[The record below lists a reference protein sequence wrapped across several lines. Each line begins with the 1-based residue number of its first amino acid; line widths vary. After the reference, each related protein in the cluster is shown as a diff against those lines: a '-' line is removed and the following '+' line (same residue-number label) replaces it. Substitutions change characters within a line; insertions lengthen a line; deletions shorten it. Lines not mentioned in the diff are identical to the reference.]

1 MERISECLM
10 KKGSFFKT
18 LSLHHSDI
26 YEELFAG
33 LTNKNPDQLDDDLII
48 TCSDRYAAPLLLVY
62 DIKKVTDYI
71 LNRYLDSW
79 RRIKAALMADYD
91 VLSPINQ
98 SKVTVRDK
106 ATDNTTTGT
115 TREVQSVNTFD
126 TIEPVEKQEEGTTNQ
141 GTMQGS
147 ELTRTTVDTT
157 GSKELASVLIEKEIR
172 LRKHDFLS
180 IVIKD
185 IKNQLTLDVY

>member
-1 MERISECLM
+1 M

-91 VLSPINQ
+91 VLSPISQ

-106 ATDNTTTGT
+106 ATDHTTTGT
-115 TREVQSVNTFD
+115 TKEVQSVNTFD

-157 GSKELASVLIEKEIR
+157 GSQELASVLIEKEIR
-172 LRKHDFLS
+172 LRKYDFLS